1 MDYAHKKTEG
11 MLDSLEKRLA
21 HEYAQAERELTDELD
36 DYMWRHSVKDRIW
49 LNKVANGEITW
60 ERYQQWKIGQVC
72 IGERW
77 TEMRDTIAEDMHH
90 TNEIAGSIVNGY
102 LPEVYALNHNYATYE
117 AEVGALVD
125 TSYTLYDR
133 QTVERMMR
141 DNPDM
146 LPPPGKRVSERIR
159 AGKDVRWNEQQ
170 LQSITTQ
177 AILQGEGIQQ
187 LAGRIQS
194 TFGDS
199 FTIEDIRDIEHKTA
213 SQIAHE
219 LTKKNKSAA
228 IRNART
234 MMTGAQNAGR
244 VDGYKRAKDMGI
256 DLRQQW
262 LATLDGRTRH
272 EHRQLDGQIV
282 DVGEP
287 FKVDGY
293 EIRFPGDPTAEAHLV
308 YNCRC
313 TLIAAIKGFEH
324 DLSDTSSRYDAN
336 LEGMTYEEWK
346 NAKEKK
352 SATKTDTET
361 VAQSAKQKY
370 PTYYKPLNIDT
381 FANEYVT
388 AEEIELVNERF
399 QQLDETYHARVENV
413 ITTLEREQREYDL
426 YYNNYVRKLRDD
438 NPRMR
443 DSTIRKRAVEVLGE
457 RPEKVSVL
465 LGGDYMFSTGEM
477 TINNLGVHLS
487 GGILD
492 DIEKRSRTIARNA
505 QRVAD
510 GKRRRAFGNSG
521 DTLES
526 TFIHEYG
533 HAIDAT
539 YDVASDGRFIE
550 FYNGF
555 TEEQILYGVSD
566 YATTN
571 AQEFIAE
578 CFAESFMGE
587 TQGEI
592 SRRFMSILD
601 EIIFGGAK

>member
-1 MDYAHKKTEG
+1 MDYAHKKTDG

-21 HEYAQAERELTDELD
+21 HEYAQAERELTDKLD

-177 AILQGEGIQQ
+177 AILQGEGIPQ

-228 IRNART
+228 VRNART

-346 NAKEKK
+346 KAKEPKRERPEKIFEQFVPAKTKQEAIDFAKRFAK
-352 SATKTDTET
+352 SVNLTGVSLENANKINEQLLYLT
-361 VAQSAKQKY
+361 QKY
-370 PTYYKPLNIDT
+370 PTNQLEQITNKSSGIMSASYRSLNISG
-381 FANEYVT
+381 
-388 AEEIELVNERF
+388 
-399 QQLDETYHARVENV
+399 
-413 ITTLEREQREYDL
+413 
-426 YYNNYVRKLRDD
+426 RKLGSALSDEELNFGLHRA
-438 NPRMR
+438 M
-443 DSTIRKRAVEVLGE
+443 SEASIRNYRE
-457 RPEKVSVL
+457 RYGDKMPWDIQRRIEKL
-465 LGGDYMFSTGEM
+465 ENGLRFTRW
-477 TINNLGVHLS
+477 GVHS
-487 GGILD
+487 SY
-492 DIEKRSRTIARNA
+492 ENHVQAVVT
-505 QRVAD
+505 
-510 GKRRRAFGNSG
+510 
-521 DTLES
+521 
-526 TFIHEYG
+526 HEYG
-533 HAIDAT
+533 HILADQYFGMSNKERANPNYANNWQLRNMTKRWEDALKKSKET
-539 YDVASDGRFIE
+539 GDIYK
-550 FYNGF
+550 
-555 TEEQILYGVSD
+555 LSD
-566 YATTN
+566 YGSTN
-571 AQEFIAE
+571 AAEF
-578 CFAESFMGE
+578 FAESFLAREMGE
-587 TQGEI
+587 PLPDYVE
-592 SRRFMSILD
+592 SLML
-601 EIIFGGAK
+601 EVLNGGVM